1 MSFNFMT
8 TVIVHSD
15 FEPKKIKSATVST
28 FSSSI
33 YDEVMGPDAMI
44 LAFWVLSFKPAF
56 SVSSLAFIESL

>member
-8 TVIVHSD
+8 IVIVHSD

-33 YDEVMGPDAMI
+33 YHEVI
-44 LAFWVLSFKPAF
+44 NCK
-56 SVSSLAFIESL
+56 AFIWLLHAKE